1 MIYLHVKVKTN
12 MTRRIQ
18 YDYYKELT
26 IKGKVNSYQMLVKIT
41 YEQEKSMYPSEG
53 RTKTPNKGDTSRI
66 IDKKQLYDHHVRI
79 KIKRNM

>member
-1 MIYLHVKVKTN
+1 MK
-12 MTRRIQ
+12 RSIQ

-26 IKGKVNSYQMLVKIT
+26 TKGKVNSYSNAIKIT
-41 YEQEKSMYPSEG
+41 HEQEKSMYPSEG
-53 RTKTPNKGDTSRI
+53 RTKTPTKGDTSRK